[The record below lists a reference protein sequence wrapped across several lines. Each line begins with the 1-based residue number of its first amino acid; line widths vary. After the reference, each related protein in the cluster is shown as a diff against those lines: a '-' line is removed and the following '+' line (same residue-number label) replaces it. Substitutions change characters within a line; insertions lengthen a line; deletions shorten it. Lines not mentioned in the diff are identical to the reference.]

1 MLCSICMHDYFA
13 ISILSICYLKPFLLL
28 WRKSKWQNISI
39 YKFKSHLI
47 RKTFLHFYKP
57 KSIKT
62 ALPTDKY
69 RSVCK
74 LKFPNLDSN
83 EFADL
88 QVYIFCR
95 FDFCHNRRNGFC
107 SQFFKGVC
115 TVGYSHQLFINQMNM
130 CIVFANV

>member
-28 WRKSKWQNISI
+28 WQTSKWQNISI

-47 RKTFLHFYKP
+47 RKILSAKLNRNCIKYGLISTSQFL
-57 KSIKT
+57 S
-62 ALPTDKY
+62 
-69 RSVCK
+69 
-74 LKFPNLDSN
+74 NLVSN

-88 QVYIFCR
+88 QKEIFCR
-95 FDFCHNRRNGFC
+95 FNFCHDKRNGFC

-115 TVGYSHQLFINQMNM
+115 TVGYSHQLFINQINM
-130 CIVFANV
+130 CIVFSNV